1 MAAVRQWDGFAS
13 IEGDVRAMVA
23 DPRWPGLPSQAKI
36 QAVAA
41 RMLVTP
47 DGGRWLFGAHA
58 RWYRQDP
65 VDGRWHLSPPPLDQG
80 LRGAAHV
87 VRHTSQLGADLVPGG
102 PDFSFEGGST
112 QGFVGPDV
120 PVDIVERVR
129 NLVGSRRPVN
139 KDDFPIT
146 TEPFTA
152 IFFGDVPSTVA
163 AVWGTL
169 MWCAYAPAFD
179 GNEVLLSMFG
189 EFLRRALPGD
199 EWVRWLR
206 PVSLDDLAGLYA
218 ERIRAD
224 APKAGLRLA
233 ALMANTADAVLDDD
247 RFRPRAE
254 SLLAMLEPGLRA
266 PALDHDAARRGDAEL
281 RRAWLARCPPH
292 LARAVVSETSPG
304 EHFRHSMYDL
314 IEALGYL
321 SRRRADPRVV
331 AASLLAADVSAVAPQ
346 FASRLYPWLDPE
358 LRHVLHIT
366 LADPKH
372 TLRRCW
378 PADGELPSALHPPDR
393 GTAAA
398 LLGTA
403 YATGLAWCRLMEVE
417 VPAEGFATA
426 SATVRRLTHHRDD
439 PFPIITAETS

>member
-1 MAAVRQWDGFAS
+1 MAAVRQWDGFAT

-23 DPRWPGLPSQAKI
+23 DPRWPGLPAQAKL

-58 RWYRQDP
+58 RWYRLDP
-65 VDGRWHLSPPPLDQG
+65 ADGRWHLSAPPLDHT
-80 LRGAAHV
+80 LRSAAHV
-87 VRHTSQLGADLVPGG
+87 VRHTTMLGPDLVPDG

-120 PVDIVERVR
+120 PVGITERVR
-129 NLVGSRRPVN
+129 ALVVSRRPVR
-139 KDDFPIT
+139 KEDFPIT

-152 IFFGDVPSTVA
+152 IFAGDVSSTVA

-199 EWVRWLR
+199 EWVRWLH

-224 APKAGLRLA
+224 TPKAGLRLV
-233 ALMANTADAVLDDD
+233 ALMANTADAVLEDD

-254 SLLAMLEPGLRA
+254 ALLAMLEPALRA
-266 PALDHDAARRGDAEL
+266 PGLDHDAARRGDAEV
-281 RRAWLARCPPH
+281 RRAWLARCPPQ
-292 LARAVVSETSPG
+292 LSRAVVSETAPG

-321 SRRRADPRVV
+321 GRRRADPRVV
-331 AASLLAADVSAVAPQ
+331 AASLLAADVSAVAPES
-346 FASRLYPWLDPE
+346 AARLYPWLDPE
-358 LRHVLHIT
+358 LRHVLHAT
-366 LADPKH
+366 LTDPAH
-372 TLRRCW
+372 ALRRLW
-378 PADGELPSALHPPDR
+378 PVDGDLPAALHPPDR

-398 LLGTA
+398 LLGAA
-403 YATGLAWCRLMEVE
+403 YATGLAWSRLLEVE
-417 VPAEGFATA
+417 TPSNGFATA

-439 PFPIITAETS
+439 